1 VVRVARLEQQ
11 RARERL
17 HAAVALAAVA
27 ALRAAAVAQLRE
39 QQGGGA
45 GGQGGGGRC
54 VGGAHRGAP
63 AVAARE
69 GRVREE
75 DAGAGRER
83 AREAWRENVSSSTI
97 TLQSAVTMDS
107 QPRSAL

>member
-1 VVRVARLEQQ
+1 MR
-11 RARERL
+11 
-17 HAAVALAAVA
+17 
-27 ALRAAAVAQLRE
+27 
-39 QQGGGA
+39 
-45 GGQGGGGRC
+45 
-54 VGGAHRGAP
+54 GGAHRGAP
-63 AVAARE
+63 AVAAREGE

>member
-54 VGGAHRGAP
+54 VGGRT
-63 AVAARE
+63 E
-69 GRVREE
+69 GRPRWRR
-75 DAGAGRER
+75 GRGE
-83 AREAWRENVSSSTI
+83 
-97 TLQSAVTMDS
+97 
-107 QPRSAL
+107 